1 MRYVRWAAVL
11 PAALVAWHFA
21 LFLGVAALSF
31 LESFCPPEL
40 VISGMCTASWFPTA
54 EKIVFWLAAALA
66 AGLIVVSVGVVA
78 PAKKVWAA
86 YASLLFGSAIAL
98 WLAVETHAWG
108 EFVSAVLAGG
118 ITVLVVRRVVAPLGR

>member
-21 LFLGVAALSF
+21 LLLGVAALSF
-31 LESFCPPEL
+31 LESLCPPEL
-40 VISGMCTASWFPTA
+40 VISEMCTASWFQTA

-78 PAKKVWAA
+78 PAKKVGAA
-86 YASLLFGSAIAL
+86 STSLAIGSAMAH

-108 EFVSAVLAGG
+108 EFVSAVVAGG
-118 ITVLVVRRVVAPLGR
+118 ITVLVVRRLVAPLGR